1 MPILTAI
8 GAAITGGALT
18 GGAAEAA
25 GGAAVAA
32 AGGALAGGAAGIVG
46 AAKGAKGGGD
56 TPAYNS
62 EAEKRKAAEQEAN
75 ANRKRALSETR
86 TVQTSALGNTGNTAV
101 QKKTV
106 LGG

>member
-1 MPILTAI
+1 MAI
-8 GAAITGGALT
+8 ASSIIAASI
-18 GGAAEAA
+18 
-25 GGAAVAA
+25 AA
-32 AGGALAGGAAGIVG
+32 AGAIAGAATSIVG